1 MLFLD
6 IQNEVRIISFE
17 NIKKY
22 NKAIFELTKT
32 KYFKK

>member
-22 NKAIFELTKT
+22 NKTIFELTKT